1 MSFSFSVSA
10 ETPGSENKNIEDERF
25 SEQRALQALAV
36 IKESLQSF
44 KLIVVK
50 SENEEPII
58 LKNFQHTDWEMQ
70 NIGIP
75 NSLMTIEGV
84 IRKQKYMISKLE
96 YELESMKNSASKKR
110 SEELEKQLHIDQDNY
125 NKYLDSIILAD

>member
-1 MSFSFSVSA
+1 VSFSFSVSA
-10 ETPGSENKNIEDERF
+10 ETPGSKNKNIEDERF

-58 LKNFQHTDWEMQ
+58 LKKFQHTDWEMQ

-75 NSLMTIEGV
+75 NNLMTIEGV

>member
-10 ETPGSENKNIEDERF
+10 ETPGSKNKNIEDERF

-58 LKNFQHTDWEMQ
+58 LKKFQHTDWEMQ

-75 NSLMTIEGV
+75 NNLMTIEGV